1 MRKLLIPV
9 LLILLL
15 LSSCTIG
22 PISISTKPAATT
34 AATTTAPATTKAST
48 TAATVTTAP
57 ITTRATTTA
66 TTAATAATTAAPAT
80 TTTTPAATTQS
91 SGSVIASGVFFEGAW
106 LCHDVGVRIEFDE
119 YGNIAFCKFN
129 SSDPCYGTWLYD
141 GHTIMASV
149 YDPEGDA
156 YVTVSLD
163 AVAGPGEADVPIY
176 LTYKQD
182 AHDFLGMKYGETYEY
197 RRTDEMYFLYEEPSL
212 YAAYDVEYYEG
223 SHFVQIPYI
232 YSDFQSDAIDEINSD
247 LTDIMNEY
255 SDFMATDNGTEQL
268 NWISDIDQSDSA
280 IQIRMLRNIYPT
292 YGTDGTLQTWYYDIP
307 TDTIYTLDEAVEQT
321 QPDPDRMVEAVET
334 QFPEYSVDWDE
345 AELAGFYV
353 YDTYTIDFYIDA
365 PAEGEGADPWNTIFV
380 VRYKLD
386 SDDYMSWL
394 FRDEF
399 SNGVG

>member
-1 MRKLLIPV
+1 MKKLLIPA
-9 LLILLL
+9 LLL
-15 LSSCTIG
+15 MFLLSACTIG

-34 AATTTAPATTKAST
+34 TTAAVTTAAVTTSSAPATI
-48 TAATVTTAP
+48 TTAP
-57 ITTRATTTA
+57 ITTRAPAA
-66 TTAATAATTAAPAT
+66 TTAATTT
-80 TTTTPAATTQS
+80 TTTTPAVTKITTTEAPNQTIL
-91 SGSVIASGVFFEGAW
+91 GTQFFEGAW
-106 LCHDVGVRIEFDE
+106 LCHDVGVRIEVDP
-119 YGNIAFCKFN
+119 YSNIAFCKFN
-129 SSDPCYGTWLYD
+129 SSDPCYGTYMYD
-141 GHTIMASV
+141 GHTLMANV

-156 YVTVSLD
+156 NVTVSFD
-163 AVAGPGEADVPIY
+163 AAAGPGEADVPIY

-197 RRTDEMYFLYEEPSL
+197 RRTDEMYFLYQEPSL
-212 YAAYDVEYYEG
+212 YAAFEVEDYEG

-280 IQIRMLRNIYPT
+280 IQIRMLRNIYPS

-307 TDTIYTLDEAVEQT
+307 TDTIYTLDEAIEQT

-386 SDDYMSWL
+386 SDEYMSWL